1 MAALIGQRLVK
12 WQVTESAG
20 LAANASL
27 QQRSEELLTARR
39 GEIASSDGAA
49 MALSQPVHKVIAAP
63 DVMAAFDA
71 GAIADRL
78 STILGGDPDPIM
90 LKVGDPSRRYAVIAD
105 AVEPDRSEIIR
116 QGIES
121 GELPG
126 VALEPVSRRVYPN
139 GSLASH
145 VVGFVNGAGVGQ
157 AGVEA
162 FYDEELTGK
171 PGFLIRDQDPL
182 GRNIPVGRYDPLPP
196 QAGANL
202 TLTIDRRI
210 QHMAEQ
216 ELEGA
221 IAAFGAHGG
230 TILITDPRNGDI
242 LAMANRPTFNPAK
255 LHEYAFIGPNFLNP
269 AVSLIFDPGSTFK
282 IMTMAAGLDAG
293 VISPRSTH
301 NLPNNYE
308 YWGVEFRNWDDR
320 TYPNQTM
327 TGVLAK
333 STNTGA
339 IYVADRLGADKFY
352 AYVRAFGFGKNT
364 GVDLAGEVPGILK
377 TRGHSEWYPSDLA
390 ANSFGQSISVT
401 PLQMAAAFGAIAN
414 GGMLVKPRVVKS
426 QIYPSGETAQNEPE
440 TVAQVVRPDTAKTII
455 EMMYNA
461 EHTIPTNLALSEKYS
476 TVGKTGTAEIPV
488 SGGILPEQT
497 IASYIGFGPTEAPR
511 VLILVKVDRPS
522 SGTWGSAVAS
532 PVFRSLVDRVF
543 SHLRIKP
550 GSDN

>member
-12 WQVTESAG
+12 WQVVESAG

-39 GEIASSDGAA
+39 GEIASSDGAI
-49 MALSQPVHKVIAAP
+49 MALSQPVHKVTAAP
-63 DVMAAFDA
+63 DVMAGFDA

-78 STILGGDPDPIM
+78 STILGGDPDPM
-90 LKVGDPSRRYAVIAD
+90 KLKVGDPSRRYAVIAD
-105 AVEPDRSEIIR
+105 AVQPARSDLIR

-126 VALEPVSRRVYPN
+126 IALEPTTRRVYPN

-145 VVGFVNGAGVGQ
+145 VVGFVNGEGIGQ

-196 QAGANL
+196 QAGVNL
-202 TLTIDRRI
+202 TLTIERRV
-210 QHMAEQ
+210 QHIAEQ

-221 IAAFGAHGG
+221 LARVGATGG

-242 LAMANRPTFNPAK
+242 LAMANRPTFNPAR
-255 LHEYAFIGPNFLNP
+255 LDEYAFIGPSFLNP
-269 AVSLIFDPGSTFK
+269 AISLVFDPGSTFK

-293 VISPRSTH
+293 VISPQSTH
-301 NLPNNYE
+301 NLPNKYK
-308 YWGVEFRNWDDR
+308 YWGLEFRNWDDR

-327 TGVLAK
+327 TGVLAN

-339 IYVADRLGADKFY
+339 IYVADRLGVDKFY

-364 GVDLAGEVPGILK
+364 GVDVAGEVPGFLK
-377 TRGHSEWYPSDLA
+377 TRGHPAWYPSDLA

-401 PLQMAAAFGAIAN
+401 PLQIAAAFGAIAN
-414 GGMLVKPRVVKS
+414 GGKLVKPRVVKRRAY
-426 QIYPSGETAQNEPE
+426 QSGQTVEVQPE
-440 TVAQVVRPDTAKTII
+440 TVAQVVRADTAKVLM
-455 EMMYNA
+455 EMMYDA
-461 EHTIPTNLALSEKYS
+461 EHAVPANLALSEKYS
-476 TVGKTGTAEIPV
+476 TIGKTGTAEIPA
-488 SGGILPEQT
+488 SGGILPDQT
-497 IASYIGFGPTEAPR
+497 IASYIGFGPIEAPR
-511 VLILVKVDRPS
+511 VLILVKIDRPQK
-522 SGTWGSAVAS
+522 GTWGSAVAS
-532 PVFRSLVDRVF
+532 PVFRSLVDRIF
-543 SHLRIKP
+543 SHLRIPP
-550 GSDN
+550 GRAS